1 MRARIAPAA
10 QVAMFAVTSVTI
22 VAVNSDIGTPRNPVE
37 PPALATAAESL
48 RPAAAFTSIA
58 NPRAR
63 AESLFVE
70 IGKVLQHP
78 RCVNCHPA
86 GDRPLQ
92 TDAGRPHEPLVVR
105 GADGHG
111 APGMRC
117 ETCHHVQNFDPAHV
131 PGHPQWHLAPI
142 EMAWQ
147 GKTLAQICEQIKD
160 PARNGKKSIAQI
172 VHHLG
177 EDSLV
182 GWGWAPGAGRTPAPG
197 TQKDFGALAKAWAD
211 AGAHC
216 PPG

>member
-1 MRARIAPAA
+1 MRTALFAHAAVVLAVAGVAALAINSAAGAPRTA
-10 QVAMFAVTSVTI
+10 I
-22 VAVNSDIGTPRNPVE
+22 E
-37 PPALATAAESL
+37 PPAVAARTL
-48 RPAAAFTSIA
+48 RPVAAFASIAPPAARAAA
-58 NPRAR
+58 
-63 AESLFVE
+63 LFSE
-70 IGKVLQHP
+70 MGKVLQHP

-92 TDAGRPHEPLVVR
+92 TDSMRPHEPLVVR

-117 ETCHHVQNFDPAHV
+117 ETCHHAANYDPARV

-142 EMAWQ
+142 EMAWE
-147 GKTLAQICEQIKD
+147 GKTLTQICEQITN
-160 PARNGKKSIAQI
+160 PARNGGKNIAEL

-197 TQKDFGALAKAWAD
+197 TQKEFGALAKAWAD